1 MKKPRFSHVYF
12 GIWLLGLL
20 LASFSVLAI
29 WHIESH
35 REWER
40 IELSQHLISPPILYG
55 GSAFILVILLT
66 LVVSLWLHRYQQW
79 TVISKRLAKEKN
91 RTLAKQAVEDNLTR
105 LYNRHALNTYINKKL
120 EKLAKDPDEAFSV
133 LFIDLDR
140 FKVINDSMGHLIG
153 DLVLKQVAS
162 RLLLNARKQDSC
174 YRFGGDEFVICLPG
188 LHNQETL
195 ARIARR
201 YAELIC
207 EPYNIEEKICQ
218 IGVSVG
224 IATVADS
231 SYTLAKILREAD
243 TAMYRA
249 KKSEDS
255 KVVFFD
261 NDMFVQATKRFT
273 FEQELSFAIERE
285 QLHLKY
291 QPIFSNDGEEL
302 ISVEVLLRWY
312 HPDNGWISPADF
324 VPIAE
329 EAGLINKIGD
339 WVIERTCH
347 VVAQLSERYCAQE
360 LPRFNINVSAKQ
372 FINGQV
378 LYSLNSHLARFACP
392 AELIGIEITE
402 TSLLSDSKAT
412 IDVLNKIKALG
423 ITISLDDFGTG
434 YSSLAMLNQYPIDVV
449 KMDRSFVKH
458 VDDVHHR
465 SAQLCFAI
473 INMAHTIDLSVVA
486 EGVETLEQL
495 KILKTFHCD
504 YVQGYLTA
512 KPMNLEELE
521 QLFDTITLKKIA

>member
-1 MKKPRFSHVYF
+1 M
-12 GIWLLGLL
+12 
-20 LASFSVLAI
+20 
-29 WHIESH
+29 
-35 REWER
+35 
-40 IELSQHLISPPILYG
+40 
-55 GSAFILVILLT
+55 
-66 LVVSLWLHRYQQW
+66 VSLWLHRYQQW

-504 YVQGYLTA
+504 YIQGYLTA

-521 QLFDTITLKKIA
+521 QLFGTITLKKIA

>member
-1 MKKPRFSHVYF
+1 
-12 GIWLLGLL
+12 
-20 LASFSVLAI
+20 
-29 WHIESH
+29 
-35 REWER
+35 
-40 IELSQHLISPPILYG
+40 
-55 GSAFILVILLT
+55 
-66 LVVSLWLHRYQQW
+66 
-79 TVISKRLAKEKN
+79 
-91 RTLAKQAVEDNLTR
+91 
-105 LYNRHALNTYINKKL
+105 
-120 EKLAKDPDEAFSV
+120 
-133 LFIDLDR
+133 
-140 FKVINDSMGHLIG
+140 
-153 DLVLKQVAS
+153 
-162 RLLLNARKQDSC
+162 
-174 YRFGGDEFVICLPG
+174 
-188 LHNQETL
+188 
-195 ARIARR
+195 
-201 YAELIC
+201 
-207 EPYNIEEKICQ
+207 
-218 IGVSVG
+218 
-224 IATVADS
+224 
-231 SYTLAKILREAD
+231 D

-486 EGVETLEQL
+486 EGV
-495 KILKTFHCD
+495 
-504 YVQGYLTA
+504 
-512 KPMNLEELE
+512 
-521 QLFDTITLKKIA
+521 

>member
-1 MKKPRFSHVYF
+1 M
-12 GIWLLGLL
+12 
-20 LASFSVLAI
+20 
-29 WHIESH
+29 
-35 REWER
+35 
-40 IELSQHLISPPILYG
+40 
-55 GSAFILVILLT
+55 
-66 LVVSLWLHRYQQW
+66 
-79 TVISKRLAKEKN
+79 
-91 RTLAKQAVEDNLTR
+91 EDNLTR

-412 IDVLNKIKALG
+412 IDV
-423 ITISLDDFGTG
+423 
-434 YSSLAMLNQYPIDVV
+434 
-449 KMDRSFVKH
+449 
-458 VDDVHHR
+458 
-465 SAQLCFAI
+465 
-473 INMAHTIDLSVVA
+473 
-486 EGVETLEQL
+486 
-495 KILKTFHCD
+495 
-504 YVQGYLTA
+504 
-512 KPMNLEELE
+512 
-521 QLFDTITLKKIA
+521 